1 MQQTYLILGACG
13 MAGHMLAAYLS
24 EQGAE
29 VVGFARH
36 ESPVCRTVLGDARDE
51 TRLRQVLAEVHAD
64 VVINAIGV
72 LNRAVDRHLANGIY
86 LNSFLPH
93 FAAECCDAVGS
104 RFVHISTDCVFTGAR
119 GGYVETD
126 VPDET
131 SWYGR
136 TKALGE
142 VVDSSHL
149 TIRTSIIGP
158 ELNAQGVGLFHW
170 FMQQSA
176 PVQGYARV
184 DWSGVTTLELARFVW
199 MLRDAELTGLYHLTN
214 NEKISKLELL
224 RLFDAHRAHP
234 IEISPAEEPVS
245 DKSLRSTREAPGGYT
260 VPSYARMVD
269 EQAEWIAAHAEL
281 YPAYEVRV

>member
-1 MQQTYLILGACG
+1 MRQTYLILGACG

-36 ESPVCRTVLGDARDE
+36 ESPVCRIVLGDARDE
-51 TRLRQVLAEVHAD
+51 ARLRQVITEVHAD

-104 RFVHISTDCVFTGAR
+104 QFLHISTDCVFSGRR

-142 VVDSSHL
+142 VVDGNHL

-158 ELNAQGVGLFHW
+158 ELNPQGVGLFHW
-170 FMQQSA
+170 FMQQRGSVA
-176 PVQGYARV
+176 GYAQV
-184 DWSGVTTLELARFVW
+184 AWSGVTTLELAKFIWR
-199 MLRDAELTGLYHLTN
+199 LRTEELTGLYHLTN
-214 NEKISKLELL
+214 NEKIAKRDLLKLFNAY
-224 RLFDAHRAHP
+224 RSHP
-234 IEISPAEEPVS
+234 VEIRSQEDPVS
-245 DKSLRSTREAPGGYT
+245 DKSLCSMREGLSGYA
-260 VPSYARMVD
+260 VPSYTQMVE
-269 EQAEWIAAHAEL
+269 EQAAWIAAHAAL
-281 YPAYEVRV
+281 YPEYEVRV